1 MSIRILGVTGPTGA
15 GKSFLCKALSERI
28 PMIDADEVYHSLL
41 IPPSECLDAL
51 RQVFGN
57 GVFSANGS
65 LNRTALSEIVFFDEE
80 KLALLN
86 RTVLTFVLNKIREM
100 IADLERQGHSCVLVD
115 APTLIE
121 SGFDRECDAVISL
134 LASPELRLSRI
145 TARDE
150 ISEEKASLRISAQK
164 DDDFYRTHSD
174 LVLVNDGDTESL
186 IRHAT
191 EFLATLDI
199 HL

>member
-1 MSIRILGVTGPTGA
+1 MSIRIIGVTGPTGA

-51 RQVFGN
+51 RKTFGN
-57 GVFSANGS
+57 DVFLPNGA
-65 LNRTALSEIVFFDEE
+65 LDRTVLSEIVFSDKE
-80 KLALLN
+80 KLTLLN
-86 RTVLTFVLNKIREM
+86 GTVLHFVLNRIREM
-100 IADLERQGHSCVLVD
+100 IADLEHSGNTCVLVD

-121 SGFDRECDAVISL
+121 SGFHIECDAVISVL
-134 LASPELRLSRI
+134 SSPELRLSRI
-145 TARDE
+145 MTRDE
-150 ISEEKASLRISAQK
+150 ISEEKASLRIAAQK
-164 DDDFYRTHSD
+164 DDDFYRAHSD
-174 LVLVNDGDTESL
+174 LVLFNDGDTESL

>member
-15 GKSFLCKALSERI
+15 GKSFLCKALSKHI

-51 RQVFGN
+51 RKTFGN
-57 GVFSANGS
+57 DVFLPNGA
-65 LNRTALSEIVFFDEE
+65 LDRTALSKIVFSDKE

-86 RTVLTFVLNKIREM
+86 GTVLHFVLNRIRE
-100 IADLERQGHSCVLVD
+100 IISDLEHGGNTCVLVD

-121 SGFDRECDAVISL
+121 SGFHIECDAVISVL
-134 LASPELRLSRI
+134 SSPELRLSRI
-145 TARDE
+145 MTRDE
-150 ISEEKASLRISAQK
+150 ISEEKASLRIAAQK
-164 DDDFYRTHSD
+164 DDNFYRAHSD
-174 LVLVNDGDTESL
+174 LVLFNDGDTESL

>member
-28 PMIDADEVYHSLL
+28 PMIDADDVYHSLL

-51 RQVFGN
+51 RQAFGN
-57 GVFSANGS
+57 NVFLSNGA
-65 LNRTALSEIVFFDEE
+65 LDRTALSEIVFSDEV

-86 RTVLTFVLNKIREM
+86 RTVLTFVLKKIRAM
-100 IADLERQGHSCVLVD
+100 IADLERAGNTCVLVD

-121 SGFDRECDAVISL
+121 SGFHHECDIVISVL
-134 LASPELRLSRI
+134 SSPSLRLSRI
-145 TARDE
+145 MTRDQ
-150 ISEEKASLRISAQK
+150 ISEEKASLRIAAQK
-164 DDDFYRTHSD
+164 DDDFYREHSN
-174 LVLVNDGDTESL
+174 LVLINDGDTESL
-186 IRHAT
+186 IRRAT
-191 EFLATLDI
+191 EFLATLGV